1 MSKHA
6 ITWTVIFG
14 VITLMFLKLP
24 QMAATQDVVVNTY
37 SPLVEVDALVR
48 QQYVEP
54 VESNQ
59 LVDGAIRG
67 LMRELDPYSGYISG
81 RELAAFE
88 RRNSGEYIGVG
99 VYLGFDAGRL
109 IVIAPIPGSPAA
121 HAGVRPGDVILSIDG
136 KDVSHAS
143 VFDAED
149 LLVGR
154 PQTKATLVVV
164 PEGSR
169 DPETLVMTRAEV
181 HVRTVR
187 GYGTSPDGAQSYL
200 LDAEHRIA
208 YVRISNFHENTSE
221 EFANALRRIEDGGAK
236 GLIIDLRFDPGG
248 IMTEAIAIVDM
259 FVPDGILLTT
269 ESRRR
274 AVEVYRATAEGTDVT
289 LPLVVL
295 VNGSSAS
302 SAEIVSGSLQARHRA
317 TVVGSRSFGKGCA
330 QHLIYLKDRKAAIK
344 LTTDYYRLPDGR
356 CIHRTAENFA
366 TSEWGIIPDVIIP
379 LSKPERRAVMEAR
392 RQIDL
397 GIVGDLDAHAPRDPE
412 GALSR
417 ATPDPKTVPM
427 DRQLAKALEV
437 IVKKSDRGTSRP

>member
-14 VITLMFLKLP
+14 VITLMFLRLP

-37 SPLVEVDALVR
+37 GALVEVDALVR

-54 VESNQ
+54 VESDQ
-59 LVDGAIRG
+59 LVDGAIHG
-67 LMRELDPYSGYISG
+67 MMRELDPYSGYISG

-88 RRNSGEYIGVG
+88 RRNSGDYIGVG
-99 VYLGFDAGRL
+99 VYLGFDAGQL
-109 IVIAPIPGSPAA
+109 TIIAPIPGSPAA
-121 HAGVRPGDVILSIDG
+121 HSGVRPGDVILSIDG

-154 PQTKATLVVV
+154 PQTKVTLVVL

-169 DPETLVMTRAEV
+169 DPETLVMKRAPV

-187 GYGTSPDGAQSYL
+187 GYGTSLDGAQSYM
-200 LDAEHRIA
+200 LDAEHRMA
-208 YVRISNFHENTSE
+208 YVRISNFHEHTSK
-221 EFANALRRIEDGGAK
+221 EFADALRHIENAGAK

-274 AVEVYRATAEGTDVT
+274 AVEEYRATAEGTVAT

-295 VNGSSAS
+295 INGSSAS
-302 SAEIVSGSLQARHRA
+302 SAEIVSGVLQARQRA

-356 CIHRTAENFA
+356 CIHRTAENTA

-392 RQIDL
+392 RRIDL
-397 GIVGDLDAHAPRDPE
+397 GIVGDPNAPTPHDQAP
-412 GALSR
+412 LSP
-417 ATPDPKTVPM
+417 ATPGLKTVPM

-437 IVKKSDRGTSRP
+437 IIKRSECETSPP